1 MTLTGTKPTGSEAVG
16 KQEKPQEVIE
26 MKKVILTGLTAAML
40 ATGAFASELT
50 AGVDTTTFTPSTP
63 ALAAEVNANF
73 AALIA
78 AINDNSQRL
87 DVLEGIVGDGSVA
100 GTYTFIE
107 MAVELA
113 ANSGTSAF
121 DGYSEIST
129 FSSSGA
135 FTFDAGGTFTGTIN
149 ENRSSL
155 VDAQN
160 GDCGSI
166 DGCRIAFD
174 PDFGNTNSEPLSGTW
189 VDDGATV
196 TLTLGPGDTVVLNK
210 AGLNMLVFS
219 EKDTVTDEGEPIYD
233 FTNIVMLIKQ

>member
-1 MTLTGTKPTGSEAVG
+1 
-16 KQEKPQEVIE
+16 

-50 AGVDTTTFTPSTP
+50 AGVDTTTFAPSTP

-73 AALIA
+73 AALID

-87 DVLEGIVGDGSVA
+87 DVLEGVVGDGSVA

-107 MAVELA
+107 LAVELA
-113 ANSGTSAF
+113 ADSGTASSA

-129 FSSSGA
+129 FSSSGS
-135 FTFDAGGTFTGTIN
+135 FTFDIAGTFTGTIN

-155 VDAQN
+155 VDSQN
-160 GDCGSI
+160 GDCGSPE
-166 DGCRIAFD
+166 GCRLAFD
-174 PDFGNTNSEPLSGTW
+174 PDFGNTGSEPLSGTW
-189 VDDGATV
+189 VDDGSTV

-219 EKDTVTDEGEPIYD
+219 DKDTVTTDGEPIYD